1 MKLYSDEESDY
12 ICRDSRAVPLALREQ
27 VFNLIM
33 DDDHVSL
40 FNPLGYQKRT
50 YHTPTNVNLYS
61 EAVSLQMGIEPAGF
75 INEYNKRYDVWYKAM
90 QDREAR
96 TEKDQYSTFFNSVA
110 ERGDLV
116 SRLQGNIR
124 GKQYRVAAAMEE
136 QAKQEV
142 MASAKAERVRRA
154 AVAVA
159 SRAVS
164 RALSPSRTRAA
175 GQTDQVNTPEGRSRL
190 ASQSVLGSR
199 RASGRGIDDY
209 RVDLYD

>member
-12 ICRDSRAVPLALREQ
+12 ICRDSRAVPLALRDQ

-90 QDREAR
+90 QDREDRANREYKIGYGMFSDTLADCDNVCKVLKRCKTEVSMCRLGKEAPYKSDGQNPRRERQAR
-96 TEKDQYSTFFNSVA
+96 SARKQAVDIAASSTIA
-110 ERGDLV
+110 HR
-116 SRLQGNIR
+116 
-124 GKQYRVAAAMEE
+124 
-136 QAKQEV
+136 
-142 MASAKAERVRRA
+142 
-154 AVAVA
+154 
-159 SRAVS
+159 
-164 RALSPSRTRAA
+164 
-175 GQTDQVNTPEGRSRL
+175 
-190 ASQSVLGSR
+190 
-199 RASGRGIDDY
+199 
-209 RVDLYD
+209 

>member
-33 DDDHVSL
+33 DEDHVSL

-90 QDREAR
+90 QDREASNFKER
-96 TEKDQYSTFFNSVA
+96 LNNTYNDILGNEGDIDSMTRIQSLVRGRQSRSRGLPDPPVA
-110 ERGDLV
+110 PP
-116 SRLQGNIR
+116 
-124 GKQYRVAAAMEE
+124 VAASEPPSRGRTPNRE
-136 QAKQEV
+136 PRNRTYYFN
-142 MASAKAERVRRA
+142 ERVNRRVLDNA
-154 AVAVA
+154 EN
-159 SRAVS
+159 RE
-164 RALSPSRTRAA
+164 L
-175 GQTDQVNTPEGRSRL
+175 DRL
-190 ASQSVLGSR
+190 AALRAEAQTNPRLARQLNRDYGS
-199 RASGRGIDDY
+199 GDY
-209 RVDLYD
+209 